1 MALFESAPKS
11 ICVLRLSAIGD
22 VCNAVAV
29 VQSIQRQWPE
39 TQITWITGK
48 LEAQLIG
55 DLPGIK
61 AIIFDKKQGW
71 AAYKQLWAELK
82 GHKFD
87 ALLHMQYAFR
97 ASIATLGIRAKY
109 KLGFDAQ
116 RSQDFQTWFTN
127 KKVPSPTGFH
137 VLDGMLAF
145 AQYLGI
151 NDIDPKWSLTYSS
164 EDLQWAQSHLSPNQ
178 HNLVIVPGASKAY
191 KNWHAD
197 GYADV
202 IHHAQ
207 NLGWNVIL
215 AGSPAKVEVDLANE
229 IESKLAHP
237 VTNLVGS
244 SSLKQMLALLDKCD
258 LVIAP
263 DTGPAHMAN
272 AMSTPVI
279 GLYAHH
285 NPKRTGPYCYQEY
298 VVSAYEEAIKEE
310 TGKEI
315 SELSW
320 RTRVKDKSAM
330 NRIQSEQVIAMFD
343 KIVCDYKIETI
354 KTGETQ

>member
-1 MALFESAPKS
+1 MALFSSAPDS
-11 ICVLRLSAIGD
+11 ICILRLSAIGD

-29 VQSIQRQWPE
+29 VQAIQRQWPE

-55 DLPGIK
+55 DLSGVEV
-61 AIIFDKKQGW
+61 IIFDKKQGW
-71 AAYKQLWAELK
+71 AAYKKLWAALK
-82 GHKFD
+82 GQRFD

-97 ASIATLGIRAKY
+97 ANIATLGIKAKY

-116 RSQDFQTWFTN
+116 RSQDFQTLFTN
-127 KKVPSPTGFH
+127 KKVPSPAGFH

-145 AQYLGI
+145 AKYLGI
-151 NDIDPKWSLTYSS
+151 TNIEPKWLLTYSDA
-164 EDLQWAQSHLSPNQ
+164 DLAWAQSNLSSQ
-178 HNLVIVPGASKAY
+178 QRNLVIVPGASKAY
-191 KNWHAD
+191 KNWNAA

-202 IHHAQ
+202 INHAQ

-215 AGSPAKVEVDLANE
+215 AGSPAKVEVDLANQ
-229 IESKLAHP
+229 IEQQLTTP

-272 AMSTPVI
+272 AMNTPVI

-285 NPKRTGPYCYQEY
+285 NPKRTGPYCYQDY
-298 VVSAYEEAIKEE
+298 VVSAYEAAIKDE
-310 TGKEI
+310 TGKKP

-330 NRIQSEQVIAMFD
+330 KRIHSEQVIAMFD
-343 KIVCDYKIETI
+343 KIICDFTL
-354 KTGETQ
+354 